1 LGRNLAQSGLSDPT
15 FVAGGFEFS
24 VAGAEDD
31 GDVRR
36 LLRENAT
43 EGWIHL
49 SFERE
54 PSAFLHSGPFA
65 AHAFIIARELQSGE
79 AAGICERASRDAFV
93 DGETRRLAY
102 LGSLRIAPRFRNRIR
117 LLKGGFESVRRL
129 LREPEALPYA
139 LTAIGADN
147 APALRMLQAGV
158 PGMPRYLPVGVV
170 STFALR
176 PASYRQV
183 EAVDVATAAD
193 LPAIAA
199 HLNRCHRHLQFA
211 PVWTPRD
218 LARCRGL
225 RPEDFLVVRRGL
237 GIAGCIALW
246 DQSAFKQVVVRGYAP
261 WLAHTRPMVN
271 AAAALLRVPALPA
284 VGEPLRQVYLS
295 HLAVENDAPEL
306 LGVLVGAALSAA
318 HRRGFTLTVTG
329 MARERAGARVIAE
342 RYRFR
347 EYRSVVHVVHWDEDR
362 AAATAAARGPLHVE
376 LALL

>member
-1 LGRNLAQSGLSDPT
+1 LGRNLAQSGLSDRT

-31 GDVRR
+31 GDIRR

-43 EGWIHL
+43 DGWIHL

-54 PSAFLHSGPFA
+54 PSVFLHGGPFA
-65 AHAFIIARELQSGE
+65 THAFIIARELQSGE
-79 AAGICERASRDAFV
+79 AAGICERASRDVFV
-93 DGETRRLAY
+93 DGQARRLAY

-129 LREPEALPYA
+129 LRDPEALPYA
-139 LTAIGADN
+139 LTAIAADN

-158 PGMPRYLPVGVV
+158 PGMPRYLPIGEV

-176 PASYRQV
+176 PAIRRQLGAV
-183 EAVDVATAAD
+183 EVATAAD

-218 LARCRGL
+218 LVRCRGL
-225 RPEDFLVVRRGL
+225 RPEDFLIVRRGL

-261 WLAHTRPMVN
+261 WLAHTRPVVN

-284 VGEPLRQVYLS
+284 VGAPLLQVYLS
-295 HLAVENDAPEL
+295 HLAVEADTPAL
-306 LGVLVGAALSAA
+306 LGVLLDAALCAA
-318 HRRGFTLTVTG
+318 HRRGFALAVTG
-329 MARERAGARVIAE
+329 MARDRAAARLIAE

-347 EYRSVVHVVHWDEDR
+347 EYRSVVHLVHWDEGR
-362 AAATAAARGPLHVE
+362 AAASAAARGPLHVE